1 MMQDGDQKWILKK
14 IKEDSK
20 QTYLQIK
27 KYLAD
32 LKKMQI
38 NSVDVTEIYKDLS
51 VGKYFEENLD
61 EIKVEKINLSGASVY
76 DKLLDG
82 LSTYDLAMFAF
93 VNSALKLKQRA
104 LAKLIADQNDSYR
117 VSKEEDF
124 ISTPI
129 NHIVVNKLFENISP
143 GD

>member
-1 MMQDGDQKWILKK
+1 MMQDRDRKWILKK
-14 IKEDSK
+14 IKKDSK
-20 QTYLQIK
+20 QAYLQIK

-38 NSVDVTEIYKDLS
+38 SYVDVSEIYKDLS
-51 VGKYFEENLD
+51 LGEYFEENLD
-61 EIKVEKINLSGASVY
+61 EIKVEKINLSGTSVQ

-82 LSTYDLAMFAF
+82 LNSYDLAMFAF
-93 VNSALKLKQRA
+93 VNGALKLKQRA
-104 LAKLIADQNDSYR
+104 LAKLTAGQNDSYS

-124 ISTPI
+124 ISAPI
-129 NHIVVNKLFENISP
+129 NHIVVNKLFEHISP